1 MSENRNNYCQGSP
14 DRRGIVIDTNRV
26 LDACRDRDC
35 FEDARVYLSTED
47 EGILA
52 SATNLR
58 AISSEI
64 LYAYVG
70 VDAVPFNCG
79 FYRVSVRY
87 FVVTELECCVS
98 LGRSQRIKGI
108 SVLEKDVILFG
119 GADGTTS
126 FVSDSEAGYC
136 SYANPDTRRGGAPTA
151 TVEVVEPVIL
161 GTKIKDAS
169 CPCPICECIEL
180 PECVCGCID
189 GTVNTSAS
197 DYRLYISLGIFSVIR
212 ITRPEQLLINATDFS
227 VPDKECIPATSDE
240 NPCSLFRSMEF
251 PTDRF
256 KGGSIREC
264 QNTPRRGKGCGCQ

>member
-1 MSENRNNYCQGSP
+1 MSETRNNYCQGSP

-35 FEDARVYLSTED
+35 FEDARVYLNAND

-52 SATNLR
+52 TATNLR
-58 AISSEI
+58 AVSSEI

-87 FVVTELECCVS
+87 FVVTELECCVA

-119 GADGTTS
+119 GEDGTTS

-136 SYANPDTRRGGAPTA
+136 SYANPESRRGAAPTA
-151 TVEVVEPVIL
+151 TVEVVEPIIL

-169 CPCPICECIEL
+169 CPCPLCECIEL
-180 PECVCGCID
+180 PECVCNCVG
-189 GTVNTSAS
+189 GSVNTSGS

-212 ITRPEQLLINATDFS
+212 ITRPEQLLISATDFS

-251 PTDRF
+251 PTSRF
-256 KGGSIREC
+256 KTGSISDT
-264 QNTPRRGKGCGCQ
+264 QATVRRGKSCGCQ